1 MNCEW
6 RQKAVL
12 FADDELGHAEQEEVS
27 AHVSRCAECASTV
40 TGQMELKKAV
50 RIAGH
55 RFTAPAGLRANVLAG
70 IPAKPRRRSL
80 WQWVLVPATLLVLAA
95 LAFFLLLPQRHNES
109 LLAELV
115 DQHVTTLASQNPVD
129 VISTDHHT
137 VKPWFQGKLPF
148 SFNLPELAG
157 SQFVL
162 LGGKM
167 VYVEQRPGAELL
179 YEIRKHRISIFI
191 FQSRSDDKPVV
202 RPDHPLAFTVETW
215 KQSGL
220 QFSLV
225 TDVSPDDAHR
235 LKSMFEDANKS

>member
-12 FADDELGHAEQEEVS
+12 FADDELGPAEQEEVS

-50 RIAGH
+50 RIAGR
-55 RFTAPAGLRANVLAG
+55 RFTAPAQLRANVLAG
-70 IPAKPRRRSL
+70 IPASPRRRPV
-80 WQWVLVPATLLVLAA
+80 WQWVLAPAALLALAA
-95 LAFFLLLPQRHNES
+95 LAFLLVPQRRNDS
-109 LLAELV
+109 LLAEMV
-115 DQHVTTLASQNPVD
+115 DQHITTLASQNPVD
-129 VISTDHHT
+129 VVSTDRHT

-148 SFNLPELAG
+148 SFSLPDLAG

-167 VYVEQRPGAELL
+167 VYVERNPGAELL
-179 YEIRKHRISIFI
+179 YEIRKHRISIFV
-191 FQSRSDDKPVV
+191 FQADSNEKPAV
-202 RPDHPLAFTVETW
+202 RPDHPLGFTVETW
-215 KQSGL
+215 RQAGL

-225 TDVSPDDAHR
+225 TDVAPDDARR
-235 LKSMFEDANKS
+235 LKSMFEDANKP

>member
-12 FADDELGHAEQEEVS
+12 FADDELGPAEQEEVS
-27 AHVSRCAECASTV
+27 AHVSRCAECASTI

-55 RFTAPAGLRANVLAG
+55 RFTAPAGLRASVLAG
-70 IPAKPRRRSL
+70 IPAAPHRRPL
-80 WQWVLVPATLLVLAA
+80 WQWIMVPAALLVLAA
-95 LAFFLLLPQRHNES
+95 LAFFLLPQRHNDS

-115 DQHVTTLASQNPVD
+115 DQHITTLASQNPVD
-129 VISTDHHT
+129 VISTDRHT

-167 VYVEQRPGAELL
+167 VYVEQRPAAELL
-179 YEIRKHRISIFI
+179 YQIRKHHISIFI
-191 FQSRSDDKPVV
+191 FQARNDEKPVV
-202 RPDHPLAFTVETW
+202 QPDHPLAFTVDAW

-225 TDVSPDDAHR
+225 TDVAPDDAHR
-235 LKSMFEDANKS
+235 LKSMFEDANKP